1 MSCSQTFTGK
11 GGKEMKRTGMSLI
24 VLATLCASCAPTQ
37 LGDNYGSAYYTM
49 MENQILD
56 PKAGRTQ
63 DPVQGMDSKAALTAI
78 ERYRETFQKRD
89 AEFNK
94 SLVTTGVRT
103 N

>member
-1 MSCSQTFTGK
+1 
-11 GGKEMKRTGMSLI
+11 MKRTTMSVI
-24 VLATLCASCAPTQ
+24 VLAALCSSCAPTQ
-37 LGDNYGSAYYTM
+37 LGDNYGTAYYTM
-49 MENQILD
+49 MESQILD

-63 DPVQGMDSKAALTAI
+63 DPVEGIDGKASMTSL
-78 ERYRETFQKRD
+78 ERYRQTFEKRD